1 MTRQYKLAR
10 KMKKIA
16 LTTAAKELEV
26 SQPTLSNWES
36 GRKDPSIDSLVR
48 MSRYYGMTT
57 DFLLGL
63 TTDSDP
69 RQDWVF
75 PINPDI
81 LPALHGTPV
90 FSPENGWAFV
100 DAVERQLRF
109 ASGKVISWVDVAEV
123 YMIPPLYAVPQ
134 LYGKRPLSKTEA
146 EHTKE
151 VWVEPISEDSILRKE
166 LRGWYKVEQRYVE
179 NEMGQRFYFST
190 YEAKWLAFETEDKP
204 DDGTEGNI
212 V

>member
-48 MSRYYGMTT
+48 MSRYYGVTT

-69 RQDWVF
+69 RKDWVF

-81 LPALHGTPV
+81 LPALHETPV
-90 FSPENGWAFV
+90 FPLKMVGPLLMLLNGNC
-100 DAVERQLRF
+100 DLL
-109 ASGKVISWVDVAEV
+109 AEKSFLGR
-123 YMIPPLYAVPQ
+123 M
-134 LYGKRPLSKTEA
+134 
-146 EHTKE
+146 
-151 VWVEPISEDSILRKE
+151 
-166 LRGWYKVEQRYVE
+166 
-179 NEMGQRFYFST
+179 
-190 YEAKWLAFETEDKP
+190 
-204 DDGTEGNI
+204 
-212 V
+212 

>member
-48 MSRYYGMTT
+48 MSRYYGVTA

-81 LPALHGTPV
+81 LPALHETPV

-100 DAVERQLRF
+100 DAVERLLRF

-123 YMIPPLYAVPQ
+123 YMI
-134 LYGKRPLSKTEA
+134 R
-146 EHTKE
+146 
-151 VWVEPISEDSILRKE
+151 
-166 LRGWYKVEQRYVE
+166 
-179 NEMGQRFYFST
+179 
-190 YEAKWLAFETEDKP
+190 
-204 DDGTEGNI
+204 
-212 V
+212 